1 VKTSLAV
8 PVGLVMLLVGL
19 LWAGQGF
26 GWVHGSPMTGETL
39 WAVVGPIVALVG
51 LLLTVLGFASRKR

>member
-1 VKTSLAV
+1 MKTSLAV
-8 PVGLVMLLVGL
+8 PVGLVMVLLGL

-26 GWVHGSPMTGETL
+26 GWIHGSPMTGETL

-51 LLLTVLGFASRKR
+51 LLLAVVGFTNRKP